1 MYRIFSRFINYRC
14 FYVWRARINYCLRDG
29 YLWSSVSAVLFLC
42 LVLTSWVSWR
52 INSVPAPRI
61 HPEAAKVRVQALAD
75 DAFHR
80 IAVVH
85 NNGGRPGQMYRTPEE
100 IRAGTVRSLRA
111 REAYLEPASR
121 KLQAALLADIG
132 DYVDAAGV
140 CAPYVCWQVSDT
152 IARLR
157 KASARNAHIH
167 HALTQVLH
175 VPEGVQ
181 PSLDGERERVRGA
194 SEDAFQDV
202 IYHGWV
208 LADIQL
214 MHARMMVEY
223 PERAPLPW
231 LSRLL
236 DTPQDPLLE
245 R

>member
-1 MYRIFSRFINYRC
+1 MYRFFSRFINYRR

-29 YLWSSVSAVLFLC
+29 YLWSSVCGVLFLC
-42 LVLTSWVSWR
+42 LVLTNWVSWR

-61 HPEAAKVRVQALAD
+61 HPEAAKVRVQALAEE
-75 DAFHR
+75 ASHR

-85 NNGGRPGQMYRTPEE
+85 HNAGRPGQAYQDPEE
-100 IRAGTVRSLRA
+100 IRAGTVRSLRV
-111 REAYLEPASR
+111 REAYMEPAAR
-121 KLQAALLADIG
+121 KLQADLLADIA
-132 DYVDAAGV
+132 DYIDAAGV

-152 IARLR
+152 VRRLR
-157 KASARNAHIH
+157 QARARNANLH
-167 HALTQVLH
+167 HALTQVLY
-175 VPEGVQ
+175 VPAGVQ
-181 PSLDGERERVRGA
+181 PNLDGERMRVRGP